1 MKQLLLSLVGLL
13 FTSNVAWA
21 ILGAADVVFDPTN
34 LVQNAA
40 AALSAAKSNINE
52 ATQLQQG
59 IVSLTHQAKHLASLP
74 QSWVNDITQAIN
86 GYYDILQQGRGLTYQ
101 VQSAAQQFE
110 QLYEAAKAGD
120 VQGGAQ
126 RLQAML
132 AQIREAGRVA
142 VQAQAVFDRLC
153 GQQAQIQQMVTASQS
168 AVGTTQVGQAT
179 NQLLGALG
187 EQQASLQQIAAA
199 TGRVQLSVAMRQT
212 VAEEQARV
220 NADAWLATWPQL
232 GGFKGPG
239 EGQGQRLPE

>member
-1 MKQLLLSLVGLL
+1 MKRLLLSLSILL
-13 FTSNVAWA
+13 CTANVSWS
-21 ILGAADVVFDPTN
+21 ILGVADVVFDPTN
-34 LVQNAA
+34 LVENAA
-40 AALSAAKSNINE
+40 TAISAAQSNINE
-52 ATQLQQG
+52 ATQIQQT
-59 IVSLTHQAKHLASLP
+59 IISLANQARHLTSLP
-74 QSWVNDITQAIN
+74 QSWIGDITRAIN
-86 GYYDILQQGRGLTYQ
+86 GYYDLLQQGRGLTYQ
-101 VQSAAQQFE
+101 VQGAAQQFE
-110 QLYEAAKAGD
+110 QLYQAAQAGD
-120 VQGGAQ
+120 VQGGAG

-153 GQQAQIQQMVTASQS
+153 GQAATMQHLVEASQS
-168 AVGTTQVGQAT
+168 AVGTMQVGQAT

-220 NADAWLATWPQL
+220 NADAWIATWPQL

-239 EGQGQRLPE
+239 QGQGQRLPD